1 MAQGNRVAGTEG
13 MKSKE
18 VKYEG
23 NYGQD
28 RYIILP
34 IPENPPTIT
43 DRWGNKWLYIG
54 ETDDDFIRIAKA
66 DENGLVIIATLG
78 HMRRDYF
85 PDLDANN
92 HIY

>member
-1 MAQGNRVAGTEG
+1 MKGRDVIAEG
-13 MKSKE
+13 YFGKE
-18 VKYEG
+18 T
-23 NYGQD
+23 QHL
-28 RYIILP
+28 LP
-34 IPENPPTIT
+34 IPENPPTIV
-43 DRWGNKWLYIG
+43 DKWGWKWLYLG
-54 ETDDDFIRIAKA
+54 DTDEEFVRIAKA

>member
-1 MAQGNRVAGTEG
+1 MKGRDVIAEG
-13 MKSKE
+13 YFGKE
-18 VKYEG
+18 M
-23 NYGQD
+23 QHL
-28 RYIILP
+28 LP
-34 IPENPPTIT
+34 IPENPPTIV
-43 DRWGNKWLYIG
+43 DKWGNEWLYLG
-54 ETDDDFIRIAKA
+54 DTFFNEFIRVAKA